1 MGISV
6 AEIQELVNRLAK
18 AAKEVQGVANV
29 FSARVEDGTGEGY
42 PNLAPAL
49 AVAYF
54 KERWSVHANNAALDL
69 SAAAS
74 LMNAYANYLS
84 QLDDSIGFIG
94 GGR

>member
-1 MGISV
+1 MGTSV
-6 AEIQELVNRLAK
+6 AEIQELANRLAK
-18 AAKEVQGVANV
+18 AAKEAQSVADV
-29 FSARVEDGTGEGY
+29 FPTCAEDGTGEGN

-54 KERWSVHANNAALDL
+54 KERWATHANNAALDL

-84 QLDDSIGFIG
+84 QLDDSVGFVG